1 MHFRDA
7 QAAFEPTK
15 FDNVVPFSREPM
27 SAERVFVENKIREH
41 ERAIAE
47 HAQKIR
53 WLRMELET
61 V

>member
-1 MHFRDA
+1 MNYRDA
-7 QAAFEPTK
+7 RAAFEPTS

-27 SAERVFVENKIREH
+27 SAERAHIENKIREH

-53 WLRMELET
+53 WLRMELES